1 MTNTELQTARGRDFL
16 IGAVAGGIV
25 GTAIAFYFAP
35 RLTAELRMQLTDS
48 AQRLRR
54 TAADHLEQ
62 VSTRIG
68 DAIDQVASAAHA
80 VQGDAGRDGVKRT
93 RTPDGAL

>member
-1 MTNTELQTARGRDFL
+1 MEPQSSRGRDFL
-16 IGAVAGGIV
+16 IGALAGGIV
-25 GTAIAFYFAP
+25 GTAIAFYLAP
-35 RLTAELRMQLTDS
+35 RLTAELRMQITDS

-54 TAADHLEQ
+54 TASDHLEQ

-80 VQGDAGRDGVKRT
+80 AQGKTDRTGVKRPG
-93 RTPDGAL
+93 TPDVAL

>member
-1 MTNTELQTARGRDFL
+1 MTHTETQGTRGRDFL
-16 IGAVAGGIV
+16 IGAVAGGIM
-25 GTAIAFYFAP
+25 GTAIAFYLAP
-35 RLTAELRMQLTDS
+35 RLTAELRMQITDS

-68 DAIDQVASAAHA
+68 DAIDQVASAGHA
-80 VQGDAGRDGVKRT
+80 VQGDAGQDGVKRV
-93 RTPDGAL
+93 RTPDAAL

>member
-1 MTNTELQTARGRDFL
+1 MTNPELQNTRGRDLL

-35 RLTAELRMQLTDS
+35 RLSAELRTQITDS

-54 TAADHLEQ
+54 TAADHLGQ

-80 VQGDAGRDGVKRT
+80 VQGDAGRESVTRT